1 VIPHR
6 LKGCQKITIEL
17 TLTGRGVAIT
27 QNGEKDMAEKWEKI
41 SFFPKKRQ
49 KNTGYETRSQC
60 IILKR
65 DQTQFYSMSQRIFSL
80 PVSPPLLSYF
90 S

>member
-27 QNGEKDMAEKWEKI
+27 QNGEKDMAEKWEQI
-41 SFFPKKRQ
+41 SFFTNKGKKKHWLR
-49 KNTGYETRSQC
+49 NSQPVHHFKEVSDS
-60 IILKR
+60 IL
-65 DQTQFYSMSQRIFSL
+65 FNESANI
-80 PVSPPLLSYF
+80 
-90 S
+90 